1 MGSLRRWRDLCAS
14 DPKLDCS
21 PILIVFVVFI
31 FTSIL
36 CQELHSL
43 FSFSCTSSYFDFS
56 LKSEEMCDF
65 FDKRGHPASVV
76 QARVIVAPNKLIDSQ
91 HYKRH
96 RREIMIEFY
105 SPSQL
110 AIKST
115 ILKKTFKLLQNIP
128 ILPRNFSLISFKR
141 YKNKGNFSV
150 RSAFQ
155 TIDQPGTFKY
165 ARARCTTCSLILQR

>member
-14 DPKLDCS
+14 DPKLNCS

-31 FTSIL
+31 FTSIT
-36 CQELHSL
+36 CKKLHSL
-43 FSFSCTSSYFDFS
+43 FSVSCTSSYFDFS

-65 FDKRGHPASVV
+65 FDKRGYPASVV
-76 QARVIVAPNKLIDSQ
+76 QARVIVAPNDSQ
-91 HYKRH
+91 HYKLH

-115 ILKKTFKLLQNIP
+115 ILKKNSKLLQNNP
-128 ILPRNFSLISFKR
+128 QTAQKLFANLI
-141 YKNKGNFSV
+141 
-150 RSAFQ
+150 
-155 TIDQPGTFKY
+155 
-165 ARARCTTCSLILQR
+165 